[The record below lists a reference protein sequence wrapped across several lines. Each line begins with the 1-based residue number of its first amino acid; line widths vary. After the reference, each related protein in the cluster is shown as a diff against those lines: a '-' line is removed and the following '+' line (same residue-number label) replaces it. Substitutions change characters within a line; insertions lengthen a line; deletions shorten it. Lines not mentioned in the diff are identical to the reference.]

1 MLSNLQFLGSDDADG
16 LEGKELKPGVKGEG
30 CCIFSLL
37 FLMLV
42 NLYHNERLFASGEI
56 VKNAE
61 KVHNIELK
69 QSEVKVLV
77 NSIAASGGEVTHP
90 LYGYD
95 IERGSYVA
103 WSVCDLKCDQS
114 INIG

>member
-30 CCIFSLL
+30 CCIFLLL

-77 NSIAASGGEVTHP
+77 NSIADLHDYVTFGWTRP
-90 LYGYD
+90 LMVSRTYG
-95 IERGSYVA
+95 
-103 WSVCDLKCDQS
+103 LH
-114 INIG
+114 